1 MNISAIFI
9 RRPVTTTLVMIGI
22 LIFGTLGYKSL
33 PVSDLPTVDFPT
45 ITVNANLP
53 GASAET
59 MASGVATPLEKNF
72 STIAGLD
79 SMSSTSSLGR
89 TQITLQ
95 FSLSRN
101 VDAAAQDV
109 QAMIARS
116 ARDLPPNMPTPP
128 SYRKVNPAN
137 NSILLLAL
145 TSPTLPLS
153 TVDEFAQTILA
164 QRISM
169 VSGVAQVD
177 VIGSQK
183 YAVRIQLDPNQLAAR
198 QVGIDDVVAAVL
210 RGNVDLPVG
219 TLNAPTRA
227 YTLVSD
233 AQLTNAEAYKPMVV
247 TYRNGAAVRIQDV
260 GTAIDSVE
268 NTRVGSW
275 FKDKRA
281 VILGIQRQPGA
292 NVVEVVDAVKDI
304 LPALRA
310 QIPQSINL
318 EVFFDRTVFDSG
330 IGARR
335 AIDHDR
341 HDRSGHP
348 RDLLVPTQCVR
359 HDYSQL
365 GPADVDH
372 RHVCRDVSARL
383 QPGQPVADGADP
395 GRWFRRRRRHRRSRK
410 HRPPYGAGR
419 VTLRSCGQRR
429 PGNRLYDRH
438 DDDLA
443 GERFHPGAVY
453 ERHARTNS
461 AGIFRHY
468 LRGDSGFGVHL
479 VKFDS
484 HARQP
489 LSPSCRMIR
498 SMVGCIISSAAVWT
512 R

>member
-1 MNISAIFI
+1 MVIPSEAVQVGQEGQYVFVVKEDKRVEVRPVTIGSTSEGVAIIAKGLAVGEQVVREGQFLLGPESRVDIKDQSGAAEKTTERAKKGRRDRSKRDKAKAEEKRGAVMNISGLFI

-233 AQLTNAEAYKPMVV
+233 AAADQRGSLSADG
-247 TYRNGAAVRIQDV
+247 RHLSQRRGGAHSR
-260 GTAIDSVE
+260 
-268 NTRVGSW
+268 
-275 FKDKRA
+275 
-281 VILGIQRQPGA
+281 
-292 NVVEVVDAVKDI
+292 
-304 LPALRA
+304 
-310 QIPQSINL
+310 
-318 EVFFDRTVFDSG
+318 
-330 IGARR
+330 
-335 AIDHDR
+335 
-341 HDRSGHP
+341 
-348 RDLLVPTQCVR
+348 
-359 HDYSQL
+359 
-365 GPADVDH
+365 H
-372 RHVCRDVSARL
+372 RH
-383 QPGQPVADGADP
+383 G
-395 GRWFRRRRRHRRSRK
+395 HR
-410 HRPPYGAGR
+410 
-419 VTLRSCGQRR
+419 
-429 PGNRLYDRH
+429 
-438 DDDLA
+438 
-443 GERFHPGAVY
+443 
-453 ERHARTNS
+453 
-461 AGIFRHY
+461 
-468 LRGDSGFGVHL
+468 
-479 VKFDS
+479 
-484 HARQP
+484 
-489 LSPSCRMIR
+489 
-498 SMVGCIISSAAVWT
+498 
-512 R
+512 